1 MSKQNIAQIPLMVG
15 SKFCMLAGKTKEQL
29 IELGEDPLDLGGYF
43 ILKSMEWSI
52 DFVESIKMNE
62 LQLRNE
68 PKKRLIRGFVISKA
82 GDTY

>member
-1 MSKQNIAQIPLMVG
+1 
-15 SKFCMLAGKTKEQL
+15 
-29 IELGEDPLDLGGYF
+29 
-43 ILKSMEWSI
+43 MEWSI